1 MFLPGASQTGAH
13 LGQLPPHGSWPFFV
27 WPPAPVD
34 WAASKGPIPA
44 GARIGVRGATR
55 PGLAM
60 EYLPLRT
67 YPLKSHPPQT

>member
-44 GARIGVRGATR
+44 GARIGFGGL
-55 PGLAM
+55 PGGVL
-60 EYLPLRT
+60 LWST
-67 YPLKSHPPQT
+67 YPF